1 MIKTSGG
8 ILKLVVG
15 FVIGGSVSAVVSNIV
30 TATTPA
36 ATNKLHNTMV
46 KIGGWALGVYVS
58 DVVTEHIVDK
68 VFNTT
73 VSVNVEIK
81 TEDVKEGK
89 K

>member
-15 FVIGGSVSAVVSNIV
+15 FVIGSSVTSVVSNIV
-30 TATTPA
+30 TATTPKV
-36 ATNKLHNTMV
+36 TNKLQNTMI
-46 KIGGWALGVYVS
+46 KIGGYALGMYVS
-58 DVVTEHIVDK
+58 DKVAEHIVDK

-81 TEDVKEGK
+81 SENVKEGK